1 MSSMASSGGT
11 IPTGGASQASAAPA
25 DLACTE
31 RQQPQLASIAG
42 KQDYSCVVFGTTMLP
57 CTSSCET
64 VRSISWQRCTLCEL
78 ESEILCECWSG
89 RGSEGVVLASD
100 ARRDDVEDA
109 CMRVHKCFLLRV
121 NVPKTEF
128 SGISPRLP
136 HAGLDRTSAMV
147 YLPKSWLF
155 SQSVVRVPIVFPSTG
170 ISDRR
175 PLSELKELGR
185 GDHASDS
192 LGQKRRGTGT
202 GTSWGSARMMK
213 MAERTGQAGAVA
225 VGQQRRSGR
234 TRTQQR
240 RSGWQG
246 RSSKRSGMCEGGERW
261 RSWRSS
267 VDSDKEK
274 QRASSGW
281 VTGPRRGEVVGG
293 GDGEVGGGS
302 GDVEATASRR
312 WWRRR

>member
-57 CTSSCET
+57 CSSSCET

-78 ESEILCECWSG
+78 ESAILCECWSG
-89 RGSEGVVLASD
+89 RWSEGVVLASD

-121 NVPKTEF
+121 NVPKTE
-128 SGISPRLP
+128 SAGISPRLLV
-136 HAGLDRTSAMV
+136 AGLDTSAMV
-147 YLPKSWLF
+147 HLPKSWLF
-155 SQSVVRVPIVFPSTG
+155 SQSVLRVSIVFPSTD

-175 PLSELKELGR
+175 PLMPHQAGR

-202 GTSWGSARMMK
+202 GTSWGSHLNQDWTNFL
-213 MAERTGQAGAVA
+213 EPPWFTP
-225 VGQQRRSGR
+225 
-234 TRTQQR
+234 
-240 RSGWQG
+240 
-246 RSSKRSGMCEGGERW
+246 
-261 RSWRSS
+261 
-267 VDSDKEK
+267 
-274 QRASSGW
+274 ASIP
-281 VTGPRRGEVVGG
+281 TP
-293 GDGEVGGGS
+293 
-302 GDVEATASRR
+302 
-312 WWRRR
+312 